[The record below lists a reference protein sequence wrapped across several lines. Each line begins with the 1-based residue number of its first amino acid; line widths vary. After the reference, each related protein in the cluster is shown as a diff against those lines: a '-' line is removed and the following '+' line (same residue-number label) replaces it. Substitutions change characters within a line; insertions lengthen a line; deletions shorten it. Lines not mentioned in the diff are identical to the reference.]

1 MGVEADFT
9 AESVEPVLAVTIG
22 HNDPL
27 HAAQR
32 TGVTRNSGV
41 RGRWVTRRWVS
52 AWWVPVAATCVAL
65 VTLAGGS
72 HLVQSIAY
80 VGIGLCGV
88 PIAINAVRN
97 CRIDAPLAVGL
108 ALLGVLNAA
117 AAVLR
122 AVGEDHERTLI
133 WAEVIGLVSGLMLIA
148 VVSVIAKNR
157 RSRDFRSIFADA
169 GIVALGC
176 WVLSWVIIIR
186 PTLDRHTTDH
196 ALTILRSEL
205 QPIGAIVV
213 FLLIVLVFSDKELTP
228 AVVLSATAIVI
239 ALGGGF
245 VRGLHDSGRIG
256 DLAGLGIASETLAVG
271 LLFAAMLDP
280 SLKTLTSRVPDGPER
295 PMIGRLLV
303 TTTALV
309 VPIIV
314 IASTSPHD
322 NFDRGVRTVSVAILS
337 MLVTVR
343 TIQAIRSGR
352 AAQDALVRS
361 AHSDSLTGLPNRDRL
376 LQIINATLSES
387 WKGEEH
393 PTLFFI
399 DIDRFKHINDSLGH
413 AAGDDV
419 LCSLADRLRESA
431 PERATVAR
439 ISGDEYVVLDPASP
453 SLAHA
458 MDLGH
463 HLLNQFREPI
473 SIATPECDIVVTAS
487 IGVARL
493 APQSHR
499 DADVLLRHADTAMYQ
514 AKDAGRNCVALFDEG
529 KNERASHRLSV
540 ETALFRALDRDEL
553 RLHYQ
558 PILEMSTGEVTG
570 FEALMRWQQADG
582 TVVPPVEFIPI
593 AEETGVIVRI
603 GAWALL
609 EAMAQLRTWI
619 DEGVCS
625 PKANMSV
632 NVSPR
637 QLADPTFS
645 IVVNDALTHSRVSP
659 SLLWLEVTEGIMI
672 SEPDVALATLRRL
685 RSLGVRVAIDD
696 FGTGYSSLSSLQQF
710 PLQRIKIDRA
720 FVQGVAENS
729 NDRALVRT
737 IIAMG
742 FSLGLDMV
750 AEGVE
755 TVDQL
760 RVLNEL
766 GCTKAQGY
774 LISRPIPPEAMRST
788 VVALERMGGWPGV
801 AGVTELT
808 DVGAISA

>member
-1 MGVEADFT
+1 MSAEAGFTPRT
-9 AESVEPVLAVTIG
+9 AESALS
-22 HNDPL
+22 
-27 HAAQR
+27 AAAR
-32 TGVTRNSGV
+32 TFTAN
-41 RGRWVTRRWVS
+41 W
-52 AWWVPVAATCVAL
+52 WWVPVAAIFVAL
-65 VTLAGGS
+65 GAGVTGS
-72 HLVQSIAY
+72 HLVQAIASLG
-80 VGIGLCGV
+80 VALCMI
-88 PIAINAVRN
+88 PIAVIAVQHH
-97 CRIDAPLAVGL
+97 RIESTLAAGL
-108 ALLGVLNAA
+108 ATLGVLNAL

-122 AVGEDHERTLI
+122 AVGEQHDRVNI
-133 WAEVIGLVSGLMLIA
+133 WAELIGLVSGLMLIA
-148 VVSVIAKNR
+148 VVSVPARNR

-176 WVLSWVIIIR
+176 WVLSWVCIIR
-186 PTLDRHTTDH
+186 PTLDRYASDH
-196 ALTILRSEL
+196 ALTLVRSEL
-205 QPIGAIVV
+205 HPIGAIVV
-213 FLLIVLVFSDKELTP
+213 FLLIVIVFSDKELTP
-228 AVVLSATAIVI
+228 AVVLSSAAIAI
-239 ALGGGF
+239 ALAAGF
-245 VRGLHDSGRIG
+245 VRGLHDSGRVG
-256 DLAGLGIASETLAVG
+256 DFAGFGIAAETVAMG
-271 LLFAAMLDP
+271 LLFAAMLHP
-280 SLKTLTSRVPDGPER
+280 SLKTLTTPVPDGPER
-295 PMIGRLLV
+295 PIVGRLLV

-322 NFDRGVRTVSVAILS
+322 NFDRGVRTVSVAVLS
-337 MLVTVR
+337 LLVTVR
-343 TIQAIRSGR
+343 TIQAVRSGR
-352 AAQDALVRS
+352 AAQEALVRS

-376 LQIINATLSES
+376 LQVINATLSES

-399 DIDRFKHINDSLGH
+399 DVDRFKHINDSLGH
-413 AAGDDV
+413 AAGDEV
-419 LCSLADRLRESA
+419 LRCLADRLRASV

-439 ISGDEYVVLDPASP
+439 IAGDEFVVLDPASP

-458 MDLGH
+458 MDLAND
-463 HLLNQFREPI
+463 LLNQFREPLTL
-473 SIATPECDIVVTAS
+473 AEPECDIVVTAS
-487 IGVARL
+487 IGIARL

-514 AKDAGRNCVALFDEG
+514 AKDAGRNCVALFDED

-540 ETALFRALDRDEL
+540 ESALFRALDRDEL
-553 RLHYQ
+553 RLYYQ
-558 PILEMSTGEVTG
+558 PILEMATGEVTG

-609 EAMAQLRTWI
+609 EAMTQLRTWI
-619 DEGVCS
+619 DDGVCS

-645 IVVNDALTHSRVSP
+645 IVVNDAMTQSRVSP

-720 FVQGVAENS
+720 FVQGVADNS

-755 TVDQL
+755 TLDQL
-760 RVLNEL
+760 RVLSEL

-788 VVALERMGGWPGV
+788 VAALERMGGWPGV
-801 AGVTELT
+801 AGVPELS
-808 DVGAISA
+808 DLSA

>member
-1 MGVEADFT
+1 MT
-9 AESVEPVLAVTIG
+9 ATPVQQNPVLGATIG
-22 HNDPL
+22 HNDPRYS
-27 HAAQR
+27 AQR
-32 TGVTRNSGV
+32 IGVTR
-41 RGRWVTRRWVS
+41 RFDAKALW
-52 AWWVPVAATCVAL
+52 VAAATLCVAVL
-65 VTLAGGS
+65 TLLTGS
-72 HLVQSIAY
+72 HLTQAIAY
-80 VGIGLCGV
+80 MAVALCMI
-88 PIAINAVRN
+88 PIAIVAVQQF
-97 CRIDAPLAVGL
+97 RIDAALAVGL
-108 ALLGVLNAA
+108 TMIGVLNAG

-122 AVGEDHERTLI
+122 VIGEDHERVLI
-133 WAEVIGLVSGLMLIA
+133 WADVIGLLSGVILIA
-148 VVSVIAKNR
+148 VVGVIARNR

-169 GIVALGC
+169 GIVALGS

-186 PTLDRHTTDH
+186 PTLDRHGADH
-196 ALTILRSEL
+196 ALTVMRSEF

-213 FLLIVLVFSDKELTP
+213 FLLIVIVFSDKELTP
-228 AVVLSATAIVI
+228 AVALSATAIVV

-245 VRGLHDSGRIG
+245 LRGLHDSGRVG
-256 DLAGLGIASETLAVG
+256 DFAGLGIAAETVGIG
-271 LLFAAMLDP
+271 LLLAAIVHP
-280 SLKTLTSRVPDGPER
+280 SLKTLTTRVPDEPER
-295 PMIGRLLV
+295 PIVARLLV
-303 TTTALV
+303 TTAALV

-337 MLVTVR
+337 LLVTVR
-343 TIQAIRSGR
+343 TIQAIGSGR
-352 AAQDALVRS
+352 AAQEALMRS

-376 LQIINATLSES
+376 LQVINATLSES

-399 DIDRFKHINDSLGH
+399 DVDRFKHINDSLGH
-413 AAGDDV
+413 AAGDEV
-419 LCSLADRLRESA
+419 LCSLADRLRESV

-458 MDLGH
+458 MDLAN
-463 HLLNQFREPI
+463 HLLNEFREPLT
-473 SIATPECDIVVTAS
+473 IAAPECDIVVTAS
-487 IGVARL
+487 IGIARL

-499 DADVLLRHADTAMYQ
+499 DADVLLRRADTAMYQ
-514 AKDAGRNCVALFDEG
+514 AKDAGRNCVALFDED
-529 KNERASHRLSV
+529 KNERASYRLSV
-540 ETALFRALDRDEL
+540 ESALFRALDRDEL

-558 PILEMSTGEVTG
+558 PILEMATGEVIG

-582 TVVPPVEFIPI
+582 TIVPPVEFIPI

-609 EAMAQLRTWI
+609 EAMTQLRTWI
-619 DEGVCS
+619 DDGICS

-645 IVVNDALTHSRVSP
+645 IVVNDAMTQSRVSP

-720 FVQGVAENS
+720 FVQGVADNS

-755 TVDQL
+755 TLDQL
-760 RVLNEL
+760 RVLSEL

-788 VVALERMGGWPGV
+788 VAALERMGGWPGI
-801 AGVTELT
+801 AGVAELS
-808 DVGAISA
+808 DVNA

>member
-1 MGVEADFT
+1 M
-9 AESVEPVLAVTIG
+9 
-22 HNDPL
+22 
-27 HAAQR
+27 
-32 TGVTRNSGV
+32 TR
-41 RGRWVTRRWVS
+41 RFDATGRWV
-52 AWWVPVAATCVAL
+52 PAATTGVAL
-65 VTLAGGS
+65 ATLVTGS
-72 HLVQSIAY
+72 HLVQSVAY
-80 VGIGLCGV
+80 VGIALCLI
-88 PIAINAVRN
+88 PIAVAAVRHF
-97 CRIDAPLAVGL
+97 RIDAALAVGL
-108 ALLGVLNAA
+108 ALLGVLNAVA
-117 AAVLR
+117 SLLR
-122 AVGEDHERTLI
+122 AVGEDHRGVVI
-133 WAEVIGLVSGLMLIA
+133 WANAIGLLSGLILIA
-148 VVSVIAKNR
+148 VVSVVARNR

-176 WVLSWVIIIR
+176 WVLSWVAIIR
-186 PTLDRHTTDH
+186 PTLDRYSTDH
-196 ALTILRSEL
+196 MLTVVRSEF

-213 FLLIVLVFSDKELTP
+213 FLLVVIVFSDKELTP

-239 ALGGGF
+239 ALAGGLI
-245 VRGLHDSGRIG
+245 RGLHESGRIG
-256 DLAGLGIASETLAVG
+256 DLAGLDIACETVAMG
-271 LLFAAMLDP
+271 LLFAAMLHP
-280 SLKTLTSRVPDGPER
+280 SLKTLTTRVPDGPER
-295 PMIGRLLV
+295 PILGRLLV

-314 IASTSPHD
+314 IASTTPHD
-322 NFDRGVRTVSVAILS
+322 NFDRGVRTVSVAVLS
-337 MLVTVR
+337 LLVTVR
-343 TIQAIRSGR
+343 TIQALRAGR
-352 AAQDALVRS
+352 AAQEELARS

-376 LQIINATLSES
+376 LQVISATLNES

-399 DIDRFKHINDSLGH
+399 DVDRFKHINDSLGH
-413 AAGDDV
+413 SAGDEV
-419 LCSLADRLRESA
+419 LCNLADRLRESV

-458 MDLGH
+458 MDLAN
-463 HLLNQFREPI
+463 HLLNQFREPLT
-473 SIATPECDIVVTAS
+473 IAVPQCDIIVTAS
-487 IGVARL
+487 IGIARL

-514 AKDAGRNCVALFDEG
+514 AKDAGRNCVALFDED

-540 ETALFRALDRDEL
+540 ENALFRALDRDEL

-558 PILEMSTGEVTG
+558 PILEMATGEVSG

-582 TVVPPVEFIPI
+582 TIVPPAEFIPI

-609 EAMAQLRTWI
+609 EAMTQLRTWI
-619 DEGVCS
+619 DAGICS

-645 IVVNDALTHSRVSP
+645 IVVNDAMTQSRVSP

-720 FVQGVAENS
+720 FVQGVADNS
-729 NDRALVRT
+729 NDCALVRT

-755 TVDQL
+755 TLDQL
-760 RVLNEL
+760 RILSEL

-788 VVALERMGGWPGV
+788 VAGLEGLGGWPGI
-801 AGVTELT
+801 AGISELS
-808 DVGAISA
+808 DSSV

>member
-1 MGVEADFT
+1 MA
-9 AESVEPVLAVTIG
+9 
-22 HNDPL
+22 
-27 HAAQR
+27 
-32 TGVTRNSGV
+32 
-41 RGRWVTRRWVS
+41 RRID
-52 AWWVPVAATCVAL
+52 AKGWWVAAATACVGL
-65 VTLAGGS
+65 ITLLTGS
-72 HLVQSIAY
+72 HLTQSIAY
-80 VGIGLCGV
+80 VGVALCMI
-88 PIAINAVRN
+88 PIAIVAVRRF
-97 CRIDAPLAVGL
+97 RIDPPLAAGL
-108 ALLGVLNAA
+108 TLVSVLNAG

-122 AVGEDHERTLI
+122 AVGEDHHRVLI
-133 WAEVIGLVSGLMLIA
+133 WAEVTGLLSGLILIS
-148 VVSVIAKNR
+148 VVSVIARNR

-176 WVLSWVIIIR
+176 WVLSWVVIIR
-186 PTLDRHTTDH
+186 PTLDRYGADH
-196 ALTILRSEL
+196 MLTVVRSEF
-205 QPIGAIVV
+205 QPIGAVVV
-213 FLLIVLVFSDKELTP
+213 FLLIVIIFSDKELTP
-228 AVVLSATAIVI
+228 AVALSATAIVI
-239 ALGGGF
+239 ALAGGF

-256 DLAGLGIASETLAVG
+256 DLAGLGTAAETIAVG
-271 LLFAAMLDP
+271 VLLAAMLHP
-280 SLKTLTSRVPDGPER
+280 SLKTLTTRVPDGPQR
-295 PMIGRLLV
+295 PVLGRLLV

-314 IASTSPHD
+314 VASTTPQD
-322 NFDRGVRTVSVAILS
+322 NFDRAVRTVSVAILS
-337 MLVTVR
+337 LLVTVR
-343 TIQAIRSGR
+343 TIQAVRAGR
-352 AAQDALVRS
+352 AAQEALVRS

-376 LQIINATLSES
+376 LQVINATLSES

-399 DIDRFKHINDSLGH
+399 DVDRFKHINDSLGH
-413 AAGDDV
+413 SAGDEV
-419 LCSLADRLRESA
+419 LCTLADRLREA
-431 PERATVAR
+431 VPERATVAR

-458 MDLGH
+458 MDLANE
-463 HLLNQFREPI
+463 LLNQFREPLT
-473 SIATPECDIVVTAS
+473 IAVPECDIVVTVS
-487 IGVARL
+487 IGIARL

-499 DADVLLRHADTAMYQ
+499 DAEVLLRHADTAMYQ
-514 AKDAGRNCVALFDEG
+514 AKDAGRNCVALFDED

-540 ETALFRALDRDEL
+540 ENALFRALDRDEL
-553 RLHYQ
+553 RLYYQ
-558 PILEMSTGEVTG
+558 PILEMATGEVTG

-609 EAMAQLRTWI
+609 EAMTQLRTWI
-619 DEGVCS
+619 DDGVCS
-625 PKANMSV
+625 PKTNMSV

-645 IVVNDALTHSRVSP
+645 IVVNDAMAQAHVSP

-720 FVQGVAENS
+720 FVQGVADNA

-755 TVDQL
+755 TLDQL
-760 RVLNEL
+760 RVLSEL
-766 GCTKAQGY
+766 GCTKIQGY
-774 LISRPIPPEAMRST
+774 LISRPTPPEAMGST
-788 VVALERMGGWPGV
+788 VAALERLGGWPGI
-801 AGVTELT
+801 AGVAALS
-808 DVGAISA
+808 DSSV